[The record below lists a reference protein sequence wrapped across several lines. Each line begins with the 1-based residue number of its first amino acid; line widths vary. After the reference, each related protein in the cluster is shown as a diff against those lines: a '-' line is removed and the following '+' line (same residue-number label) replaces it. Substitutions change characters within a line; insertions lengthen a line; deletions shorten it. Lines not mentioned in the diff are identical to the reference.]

1 MSQVVEEFYETARL
15 HGAGVWQDAMEEAKN
30 MSHLELATAYAD
42 AVSLNAYYGKLENKL
57 SAVPRQLF
65 DKIKAA
71 LEQMNADKLLHDAD
85 LAIDQGYSLNKN
97 VSVPTAPLLSLLSYN
112 KLMLSQSFD
121 PYDNIPES

>member
-1 MSQVVEEFYETARL
+1 MSKVVEEFYETARL

-30 MSHLELATAYAD
+30 MSHVELATAYAD

-65 DKIKAA
+65 DKIKGA
-71 LEQMNADKLLHDAD
+71 LEQITADKLLSDAD
-85 LAIDQGYSLNKN
+85 LAIEQGYSLNKN
-97 VSVPTAPLLSLLSYN
+97 VSVPTAPLLNLLSYN
-112 KLMLSQSFD
+112 KLMLSQSID

>member
-15 HGAGVWQDAMEEAKN
+15 HGAGVWKDAMAEAEN
-30 MSHLELATAYAD
+30 MSHAELATAYAD
-42 AVSLNAYYGKLENKL
+42 SVSLNAYYGKLENKL

-65 DKIKAA
+65 DKIKIS
-71 LEQMNADKLLHDAD
+71 LGQMNADKLLHDAD

-112 KLMLSQSFD
+112 KLMINELLD
-121 PYDNIPES
+121 PYNDIPES